1 VRFHAA
7 YPEIFYVYT
16 MVERNGETFFV
27 VDTAAEPEKMNSPH
41 KLVPSEYME
50 PFKQLDAEPDPDWLQ
65 RIAAGQT
72 YVYPAFQRDK
82 YGTFLSGHAPIYDS
96 QGRYSG
102 FVGVDFDLQYYLASE
117 ARFRAIAIGS
127 LIVTFVL
134 SLGIGYLV
142 AQYYVDHPKSDA
154 APV

>member
-1 VRFHAA
+1 MERFD
-7 YPEIFYVYT
+7 VK
-16 MVERNGETFFV
+16 
-27 VDTAAEPEKMNSPH
+27 AEQGN
-41 KLVPSEYME
+41 
-50 PFKQLDAEPDPDWLQ
+50 DWLKQ
-65 RIAAGQT
+65 IASGKT
-72 YVYPAFQRDK
+72 YVTPSFEEDD
-82 YGTFLSGHAPIYDS
+82 YGTFLTGHAPIYDS

-102 FVGVDFDLQYYLASE
+102 FVGVDFDLDYYFASE

-154 APV
+154 GPV